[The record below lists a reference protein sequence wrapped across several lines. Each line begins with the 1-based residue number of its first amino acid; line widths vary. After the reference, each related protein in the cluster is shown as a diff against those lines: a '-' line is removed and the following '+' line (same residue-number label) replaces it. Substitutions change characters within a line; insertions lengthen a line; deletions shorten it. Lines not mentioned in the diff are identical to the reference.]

1 MITPGSSET
10 KIIPS
15 ITNLKLSFMTG
26 KFPKRYPPK
35 KETALL
41 RVKKSKNTS

>member
-1 MITPGSSET
+1 VITPRSSET
-10 KIIPS
+10 KMIPS
-15 ITNLKLSFMTG
+15 ITNLKLSFKNG